1 MHTSLKHVEPC
12 KARLVAVR
20 YYPATK
26 VVFFDDPKGARVDTE
41 APTSG
46 DDLDYAWCRVF
57 PLSSRP

>member
-1 MHTSLKHVEPC
+1 
-12 KARLVAVR
+12 VR
-20 YYPATK
+20 YYPAAK